1 MDTAEA
7 ALRPQRP
14 PWNAAYATGHAA
26 LDAQHAALLSLC
38 DELATQ
44 CDGGDGAEHLFEAT
58 VERLKTLAHAHFEAE
73 AALLAGSADLDE
85 LQDER
90 SEFDYL
96 AAEVATTG
104 HFDRVERQ
112 RFLALWCLGHIA
124 GWAPRL
130 RAMAPRG

>member
-7 ALRPQRP
+7 ALRPQLT
-14 PWNAAYATGHAA
+14 PWNEGYRTGHAV
-26 LDAQHAALLSLC
+26 LDAQHAAMLQLC
-38 DELATQ
+38 DELAAQ
-44 CDGGDGAEHLFEAT
+44 CGAGDDAARAFEAT
-58 VERLKTLAHAHFEAE
+58 VERLKALANEHFAAE
-73 AALLAGSADLDE
+73 AALLPEGTDLDE

-90 SEFDYL
+90 SEFGYL

>member
-7 ALRPQRP
+7 ALRPQ
-14 PWNAAYATGHAA
+14 AAAWRSGYATGHAT
-26 LDAQHAALLSLC
+26 LDAQHAALLEACNALAGLC
-38 DELATQ
+38 
-44 CDGGDGAEHLFEAT
+44 GPGADTAQAFEAG
-58 VERLKTLAHAHFEAE
+58 VGRLKTLAREHFEAE
-73 AALLAGSADLDE
+73 AALLAAGPELDE
-85 LQDER
+85 LEDER
-90 SEFDYL
+90 GEFAYL

-130 RAMAPRG
+130 RAIPPRA

>member
-7 ALRPQRP
+7 ALRPQLT
-14 PWNAAYATGHAA
+14 PWNEGYRTGHAA
-26 LDAQHAALLSLC
+26 LDAQHAALLALC
-38 DELATQ
+38 DELAAQ
-44 CDGGDGAEHLFEAT
+44 CGAGDVAGHAFEAT
-58 VERLKTLAHAHFEAE
+58 VERLKALAHEHFEAE
-73 AALLAGSADLDE
+73 GALLPEGTALDE

-90 SEFDYL
+90 SEFDYF

-104 HFDRVERQ
+104 NFDRVERQ

-130 RAMAPRG
+130 RAIAPRG

>member
-7 ALRPQRP
+7 ALRPQLT
-14 PWNAAYATGHAA
+14 PWDEGHRTGHAV
-26 LDAQHAALLSLC
+26 LDAQHAAMLQLC
-38 DELATQ
+38 DELAAH
-44 CDGGDGAEHLFEAT
+44 CGADEDAQRAFEAA

-73 AALLAGSADLDE
+73 AALLAGSTDLDE

-104 HFDRVERQ
+104 NFDRVERQ

-130 RAMAPRG
+130 RAIAPRG